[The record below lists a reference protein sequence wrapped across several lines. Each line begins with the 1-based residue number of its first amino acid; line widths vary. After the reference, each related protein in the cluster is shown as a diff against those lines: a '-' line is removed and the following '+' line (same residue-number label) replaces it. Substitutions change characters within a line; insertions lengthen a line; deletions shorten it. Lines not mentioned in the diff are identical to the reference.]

1 MATNPIRS
9 TGATSCSAASNA
21 SNTPSLGELL
31 VRSAASL
38 RERTAVQALVEEE
51 KLLSRDN
58 VRAALVTKEDGVMTC
73 RWEGLA
79 GRLYTLGLDEGERA
93 FLGLVLSLAGVHR
106 SHLAAVRHLNE
117 RRLQT
122 VLQALVRL
130 AGNDRIAIGTR
141 V

>member
-1 MATNPIRS
+1 MATNSIRL
-9 TGATSCSAASNA
+9 TGTTASSAASDDPD
-21 SNTPSLGELL
+21 TPSLGELL
-31 VRSAASL
+31 ARSAASL

-58 VRAALVTKEDGVMTC
+58 VRGALVTKEDGVMTC

-79 GRLYTLGLDEGERA
+79 GRMYTLGLDEGERA
-93 FLGLVLSLAGVHR
+93 FLGLVLSIAGLHQ

-117 RRLQT
+117 RRLKI

-130 AGNDRIAIGTR
+130 AGNGRIAIGTR